1 MELLLKILFA
11 LPVYQSV
18 ILSIF
23 LFSSSSRKLSY
34 SRLLM
39 GLFQLLMAFY
49 FTFNF
54 LYSIRAF
61 EIVAALYFFILPVI
75 LMFIPVFYLYILSI
89 TSPIFRFKR
98 SHIIHFLP
106 AILITL
112 LNTPYLF
119 APHAERLDFISHGFS
134 MSGNNNLSGF
144 LLVIYMIGILGIFTV
159 QLAFYTIKAFRL
171 YREHKTYIENRYSYT
186 KNINLDWIL
195 ASIVCFV
202 VFFVFNDILYLVG
215 FRQQNLTQILYNLAM
230 LSTTLFVGYRGL
242 IQIDLNSGEQ
252 NIGLKVLI
260 QKDFRDNALMPNP
273 IDAGKSEFSLDS
285 EVQEDIEASKH
296 AISKKYSGSTLTG
309 SQKKLLISKLEHLM
323 QHEKLFINEKLSIE
337 DVAIKL
343 DTNSKYVSQIINE
356 TFNKNFYHFINSYR
370 IDEAKRL
377 LTSKG
382 NEKYSIL
389 GIAQSVGFV
398 SKSTFNVAFKRFTGL
413 TPTEYII
420 QAETQSAGSTE

>member
-1 MELLLKILFA
+1 
-11 LPVYQSV
+11 
-18 ILSIF
+18 
-23 LFSSSSRKLSY
+23 
-34 SRLLM
+34 
-39 GLFQLLMAFY
+39 
-49 FTFNF
+49 
-54 LYSIRAF
+54 
-61 EIVAALYFFILPVI
+61 
-75 LMFIPVFYLYILSI
+75 
-89 TSPIFRFKR
+89 
-98 SHIIHFLP
+98 
-106 AILITL
+106 
-112 LNTPYLF
+112 
-119 APHAERLDFISHGFS
+119 
-134 MSGNNNLSGF
+134 
-144 LLVIYMIGILGIFTV
+144 
-159 QLAFYTIKAFRL
+159 
-171 YREHKTYIENRYSYT
+171 
-186 KNINLDWIL
+186 
-195 ASIVCFV
+195 
-202 VFFVFNDILYLVG
+202 
-215 FRQQNLTQILYNLAM
+215 M